1 MPILVKLRMGLHRAN
16 HSLISIEKFIIQF
29 VNNNFWN
36 NNNNN
41 FFFFFFFLI
50 HIMAGLLLRR
60 SARVCHSELVMHAR
74 MRAYK

>member
-29 VNNNFWN
+29 VNK
-36 NNNNN
+36 
-41 FFFFFFFLI
+41 LI
-50 HIMAGLLLRR
+50 HFPKIISGIIHIVAGLLLRG

-74 MRAYK
+74 MRAYT